1 MGRYAKVK
9 DGLIESISASGDVI
23 LTDEEVNSGV
33 IVVQVNDDAE
43 VGDLAS
49 EVEEQPEAPEAPPP
63 AS

>member
-49 EVEEQPEAPEAPPP
+49 EVEEQPEAPPP